1 MKNSYIYAVRNIKTG
16 KLMSNLTS
24 KSRKYWVR
32 KYDAITQINYYN
44 TRKYNIENND
54 KVELVIYKL
63 QEVEND
69 IE

>member
-1 MKNSYIYAVRNIKTG
+1 MKNSYVYAVRNIKTG

-24 KSRKYWVR
+24 KSRKYWTR
-32 KYDAITQINYYN
+32 KCDAITQINYYN

-63 QEVEND
+63 QEVKTD

>member
-1 MKNSYIYAVRNIKTG
+1 MKNSYVYAVRNIKTG

-24 KSRKYWVR
+24 KSRKYWAR

-63 QEVEND
+63 QEVKTD